1 MWPANCLKTRKR
13 RPNFKEKFS
22 AELHKGAV
30 VLKCIDK
37 SIFAELLTE
46 CLIILGRNRC
56 ETNQQYI
63 RLVILLL
70 FSFVQPSWCVALIRQ
85 NNRMPWLYHKK
96 VLHNYF
102 IPYHR
107 KYSGQQGQHNQSEIR
122 ADLNGFEMAS

>member
-13 RPNFKEKFS
+13 RPKFKGKCS

-37 SIFAELLTE
+37 LIFAELLTE
-46 CLIILGRNRC
+46 CLIVLGHNRC

-85 NNRMPWLYHKK
+85 NNGMPWLYHKSRKCCITILYHAIENTVASKASTIK
-96 VLHNYF
+96 VTYA
-102 IPYHR
+102 
-107 KYSGQQGQHNQSEIR
+107 QT
-122 ADLNGFEMAS
+122 